1 MKGIESI
8 SSGTEAFAMWK
19 SIAGWVSHQ
28 VRSERD
34 QLLAA
39 GGLPFSELLP
49 ASYVEG
55 VLGEEQ
61 VGQRECLY
69 SPLVTL
75 WTFLSQTLCAD
86 HSCRQA
92 VARLRAFL
100 TADGQRPCA
109 PVTGPY
115 CKARQRIPE
124 NVCARLMGDVGQS
137 LHQRVSD
144 GNLLN
149 GRPVKLV
156 DGTTVSMP
164 DTGKN
169 QAAYPQSR
177 SQKPGLGFPIARVVA
192 LLSLASGAVLDL
204 AIGQYRGKNTGET
217 ALFRQLW
224 RSLFPGDVVVGDR
237 YFASYWDLTLL
248 AMCGVDSVYRQHQ
261 LRLSKRHRMR
271 RLGSGDWLLR
281 LLKPQRPSWMDRAS
295 YQRIP
300 PELIVRE
307 VFVRVRIRGWRVR
320 QLTLVTTLCDPF
332 EYSVEELVRVY
343 HARWQAEVDIRTI
356 KITMHM
362 DVLRCKTPE
371 MVRKEIWMHLLAYNL
386 IRTVMAEAAQHA
398 NMRPRTVSFKGALQT
413 LTAYRSLVE
422 QAAPHALPA
431 LYDSLLTAIA
441 SHVVG
446 NRPHRYEPRAIKR
459 RPKEHDLLTIPR
471 HIAKRRLAA

>member
-1 MKGIESI
+1 
-8 SSGTEAFAMWK
+8 MWK

-28 VRSERD
+28 VRLERNK
-34 QLLAA
+34 LLKAD
-39 GGLPFSELLP
+39 GLPFSELLP
-49 ASYVEG
+49 ASYVEH
-55 VLGEEQ
+55 VLRDEHVQ
-61 VGQRECLY
+61 QRECVY

-109 PVTGPY
+109 AETGAY
-115 CKARQRIPE
+115 CKARQRLPE
-124 NVCARLMGDVGQS
+124 NVAARMARDVGEA
-137 LHQRVSD
+137 LHERVSD
-144 GNLLN
+144 RGLLN

-156 DGTTVSMP
+156 DGSTVSMP
-164 DTGKN
+164 DTAAN

-204 AIGQYRGKNTGET
+204 AIGRYAGKNTGET

-261 LRLSKRHRMR
+261 LRLSKRLRVR
-271 RLGSGDWLLR
+271 RLGLGDWLLR
-281 LLKPQRPSWMDRAS
+281 LPKPQRPPWLDRAS

-300 PELIVRE
+300 GELLVRE
-307 VFVRVRIRGWRVR
+307 VSFRVRVRGWRVR
-320 QLTLVTTLCDPF
+320 ELTLVTTLCDA
-332 EYSVEELVRVY
+332 EVYSLHELARVY
-343 HARWQAEVDIRTI
+343 HARWQAEVDLRSI
-356 KITMHM
+356 KITMQM
-362 DVLRCKTPE
+362 DVLRCKTPD

-386 IRTVMAEAAQHA
+386 IRTVMAEAAEQA
-398 NMRPRTVSFKGALQT
+398 NMRPREVSFKGALQT
-413 LTAYRSLVE
+413 LTAYRPLVE
-422 QAAPHALPA
+422 QATQQTLPA
-431 LYDSLLTAIA
+431 LYASLLDAIA
-441 SHVVG
+441 SHQVG

-471 HIAKRRLAA
+471 HEAKRRLAA

>member
-1 MKGIESI
+1 
-8 SSGTEAFAMWK
+8 MWK

-28 VRSERD
+28 VRSERSR
-34 QLLAA
+34 LLAA
-39 GGLPFSELLP
+39 GMLPLSELLP
-49 ASYVEG
+49 ASYVER
-55 VLGEEQ
+55 VLAEEQ
-61 VGQRECLY
+61 VRQRDCLY

-75 WTFLSQTLCAD
+75 WTFLSQALCTD

-109 PVTGPY
+109 AETGPY
-115 CKARQRIPE
+115 CKARQKLPE
-124 NVCARLMGDVGQS
+124 NVCARLACDVGQA
-137 LHQRVSD
+137 LHQRVHD
-144 GNLLN
+144 RKLLK

-164 DTGKN
+164 DTAAN
-169 QAAYPQSR
+169 QAEYPQSR

-204 AIGQYRGKNTGET
+204 AVGRYAGKNTGET

-237 YFASYWDLTLL
+237 YFASYWDLVLL

-261 LRLSKRHRMR
+261 LRLSARLRVR

-281 LLKPQRPSWMDRAS
+281 LPKPQRPPWIDRES

-300 PELIVRE
+300 DELLVRE
-307 VFVRVRIRGWRVR
+307 VNVRVRVRGWRVR
-320 QLTLVTTLCDPF
+320 QLTLVTTLCDAEQHPL
-332 EYSVEELVRVY
+332 EELARVY
-343 HARWQAEVDIRTI
+343 HARWQAEVDLRSI
-356 KITMHM
+356 KITMQM
-362 DVLRCKTPE
+362 DVLRCKTPD

-386 IRTVMAEAAQHA
+386 IRTVMAEAAERA
-398 NMRPRTVSFKGALQT
+398 NMRPREVSFKGALQT
-413 LTAYRSLVE
+413 LTAYRHLVE
-422 QAAPHALPA
+422 SADYHTLPS
-431 LYDSLLTAIA
+431 LYESLLSAIA
-441 SHVVG
+441 SHLVG
-446 NRPHRYEPRAIKR
+446 NRPYRYEPRAIKR

-471 HIAKRRLAA
+471 HEAKRRLAA

>member
-1 MKGIESI
+1 MY
-8 SSGTEAFAMWK
+8 SS
-19 SIAGWVSHQ
+19 
-28 VRSERD
+28 
-34 QLLAA
+34 
-39 GGLPFSELLP
+39 
-49 ASYVEG
+49 
-55 VLGEEQ
+55 
-61 VGQRECLY
+61 
-69 SPLVTL
+69 LVTL
-75 WTFLSQTLCAD
+75 WTFFSQALSAD

-100 TADGQRPCA
+100 TVQGQPPCA
-109 PVTGPY
+109 PETGPY
-115 CKARQRIPE
+115 CKARQRLPE
-124 NVCARLMGDVGQS
+124 TVCARMARDVGRA

-144 GNLLN
+144 QDLLK

-164 DTGKN
+164 DTAKN

-204 AIGQYRGKNTGET
+204 AIGPYTGKHTGET

-237 YFASYWDLTLL
+237 YFVSYWDLVLL

-261 LRLSKRHRMR
+261 LRLSQRYRVR
-271 RLGSGDWLLR
+271 RLGPGDWLLR
-281 LLKPQRPSWMDRAS
+281 LPKPPRPSWMDGAS

-300 PELIVRE
+300 DELLVRE
-307 VFVRVRIRGWRVR
+307 VAFLVRIRGWRVR
-320 QLTLVTTLCDPF
+320 QLTVVTTLCKADEVPT
-332 EYSVEELVRVY
+332 EELAQVY
-343 HARWQAEVDIRTI
+343 LARWQAEVDLRTI
-356 KITMHM
+356 KITMQM

-386 IRTVMAEAAQHA
+386 IRGVMADAAEHA
-398 NMRPRTVSFKGALQT
+398 NMRPREVSFKGALQT
-413 LTAYRSLVE
+413 LTAYRGLVE
-422 QAAPHALPA
+422 QAAPRELPA
-431 LYDSLLTAIA
+431 LYESLLSAIA

-459 RPKEHDLLTIPR
+459 RPKPHDLLTIPR
-471 HIAKRRLAA
+471 HEAKRR